1 MKRLSILFAFMVT
14 AFTTTIASA
23 QVKKEQMIADWQRAK
38 AYTKTYLDAM
48 PADGYSFKPT
58 TEMRTFAAQM
68 LHLADGNYAFV
79 NGATGKPNPL
89 GKVSAEKT
97 ITQTKEATT
106 KAVMESFDYVISG
119 IQGLTQ
125 AQLQEVIKFAGKNLT
140 RATVIDRA
148 FEHQTHHMGQ
158 TTVYLRLKGVKPPE
172 QMLF

>member
-1 MKRLSILFAFMVT
+1 MKRLSILFAFLLT
-14 AFTTTIASA
+14 TFTSTMAHA
-23 QVKKEQMIADWQRAK
+23 QVNKEQMIADWQRAK

-58 TEMRTFAAQM
+58 PEMRTFAAQM

-79 NGATGKPNPL
+79 NGASGKPNPL

-97 ITQTKEATT
+97 IAQTKEATT
-106 KAVMESFDYVISG
+106 KAVMESFDYAISA
-119 IQGLTQ
+119 IQGMTQ
-125 AQLQEVIKFAGKNLT
+125 AQLLEVIKFAGKDLT
-140 RATVIDRA
+140 RATVIDKA

>member
-1 MKRLSILFAFMVT
+1 MKRLSLLFAFLIT
-14 AFTTTIASA
+14 AFTTTTVSA
-23 QVKKEQMIADWQRAK
+23 QSNKEQMIADWQRAK

-58 TEMRTFAAQM
+58 PEMRTFAAQM

-79 NGATGKPNPL
+79 NSASGKPNPL

-97 ITQTKEATT
+97 IAQTKEATT
-106 KAVMESFDYVISG
+106 KAVMESFDYVISAL
-119 IQGLTQ
+119 QGMTQ
-125 AQLQEVIKFAGKNLT
+125 AQLQEVIKFAGKDLT
-140 RATVIDRA
+140 RATVIDKA

>member
-1 MKRLSILFAFMVT
+1 MKRLSILFASLVT
-14 AFTTTIASA
+14 VFTTTLASA
-23 QVKKEQMIADWQRAK
+23 QVNKEQMIADWQRAK

-58 TEMRTFAAQM
+58 PEMRTFAAQM
-68 LHLADGNYAFV
+68 LHLADGNYAFI
-79 NGATGKPNPL
+79 NGASGKPSPL

-97 ITQTKEATT
+97 IAQTKEATT
-106 KAVMESFDYVISG
+106 KAVLESFDYAIST
-119 IQGLTQ
+119 IQGMTQ
-125 AQLQEVIKFAGKNLT
+125 ARLLEVIKFGGKELT
-140 RATVIDRA
+140 RATVIDKA